1 VEISECKIDLNDLYL
16 IDNEK
21 TRAVNSTKIDE
32 ILFSMSEME
41 VNESIIMQDDIYE
54 LIISEQNINNETY
67 ILETNGES
75 DKETIGDENELYD
88 EDNLDS
94 LMNNINLNVELNA
107 DFKFVKTKRNSRK
120 LLYEGY
126 SYVRDRG

>member
-1 VEISECKIDLNDLYL
+1 MYFIESEKA
-16 IDNEK
+16 
-21 TRAVNSTKIDE
+21 RAVNSTKINE

-75 DKETIGDENELYD
+75 DKETIGDENKLYD
-88 EDNLDS
+88 EDN
-94 LMNNINLNVELNA
+94 
-107 DFKFVKTKRNSRK
+107 
-120 LLYEGY
+120 
-126 SYVRDRG
+126 